1 MTTKDL
7 QQEFISKI
15 QQRIFDK
22 WSQQGDFDQDWKPE
36 DINWWKWLRF
46 PKDMKDQPKDSKAGV
61 LNSPG
66 RWLGEYLRGSKITD
80 RHNPEFTKFIERMRS
95 SATSDDE
102 LAELIV
108 GNIKDFPSTSGIK
121 IRDYISLLGGEFNKE
136 ASGLD
141 IPDSFSESW
150 YDLFEPLTSRGITTA
165 ERDARWRTFQAK
177 YFPRD
182 NRGQI
187 KLPSGFSPSKGY
199 ASGRT

>member
-150 YDLFEPLTSRGITTA
+150 YDLFEPLTSVEVLRQQSVMLDGDRFRLNIFHA
-165 ERDARWRTFQAK
+165 IIVVALNCLLIFLQVKAR
-177 YFPRD
+177 
-182 NRGQI
+182 I
-187 KLPSGFSPSKGY
+187 
-199 ASGRT
+199 